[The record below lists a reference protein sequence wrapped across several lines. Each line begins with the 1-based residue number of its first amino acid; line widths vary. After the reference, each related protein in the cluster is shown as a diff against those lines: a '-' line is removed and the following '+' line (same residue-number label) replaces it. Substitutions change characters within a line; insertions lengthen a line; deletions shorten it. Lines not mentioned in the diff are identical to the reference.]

1 MRRADRLFRI
11 LDVLRASAL
20 VTARELADRFEVSER
35 TVYRD
40 IQHLVLSGVP
50 IEGEAGVGYMLRGFE
65 LPPLTFSQEEIDA
78 LRLGSRIVQSWA
90 DPELAGAAED
100 AITKI
105 EAAIPSEAQRSL
117 GESALFAPEWH
128 FAEPIQFEVS
138 HLRRALRDQNRV
150 QLDYSDGEGEKTLRW
165 VCPLAISFHGPVWM
179 LAAWCELREDF
190 RTFRLDRIGGIEI
203 GGGFELEPHQTLQA
217 FIDRIRRIE
226 SEYRECEEEP
236 TESSEED
243 LER

>member
-90 DPELAGAAED
+90 DPELARAAED

-117 GESALFAPEWH
+117 GDSALFAPEWH
-128 FAEPIQFEVS
+128 FAEPIEVEVS

-150 QLDYSDGEGEKTLRW
+150 KLEYLDGVGDKSTRW
-165 VCPLAISFHGPVWM
+165 VRPLAISFHGPVWM
-179 LAAWCELREDF
+179 LAAWCELRDDF
-190 RTFRLDRIGGIEI
+190 RTFRLDRIGGLEI
-203 GGGFELEPHQTLQA
+203 GERFELEPNQTLQA
-217 FIDRIRRIE
+217 FIDRMRQYD
-226 SEYRECEEEP
+226 SEP
-236 TESSEED
+236 TECEDEPAESSSD
-243 LER
+243 SI